1 MEASQA
7 SEAGSIP
14 VARSTPARPRAGRFC
29 YARAGGIA
37 RHEGRHAGDIRPE
50 GFMSCKTPTTAGREG
65 ARRLQ
70 DRAQYRLARKTR
82 PARLLHRHFREKTR
96 PARLL
101 HQHFREKTRPASTKT
116 PNLGC
121 FEPAGRTISR
131 IRARPAEQGE
141 LFRARHGKLSK
152 SKRSRPL
159 RHIHTVHMK
168 PPAPLL
174 TSGSSLL
181 KPTAPTRACPSAP
194 PASKAFR
201 NV

>member
-96 PARLL
+96 PA
-101 HQHFREKTRPASTKT
+101 STKT

-194 PASKAFR
+194 PASKVFR